1 MASGILSCFALVQ
14 AKNYT
19 DDKKM
24 KGRYM
29 FWHKSMGLLMGL
41 CFVPRLAIR
50 LTSKAP
56 KLPEGNALEHGLA
69 NISHLTLYGLMAF
82 MPLSGIAMGYFGGK
96 GLPFFFTTIPGATK
110 EQKNPKIAKNA
121 YKYHK
126 QFGQF
131 FEYVFVPLHIG
142 AVGFHFLRGQN
153 ILTRINPFVK

>member
-131 FEYVFVPLHIG
+131 FEYVRPIAYWSGWISLS
-142 AVGFHFLRGQN
+142 RGQN